1 MASIISGFEYD
12 IFISYRQKDNK
23 HDGWVTV
30 FVENLKDEIE
40 ATFKEEI
47 SIYFDINPHDGLLE
61 THDVDASL
69 GNKLR
74 CLVFIPIIS
83 RTYCDQKSFAW
94 EHEFKVFIRQASSD
108 RFGMKVGLPNGNV
121 ATRVLPVKIHDLDP
135 SDNDICEQTL
145 GSVLRGVDF
154 IFRSAGVNR
163 PLRMIEDSPKDNL
176 NKTYYRDQINKV
188 ANAVREIIEGL
199 KAVESGHKL
208 LHEKVKKLTR
218 VKARNEINEKMP
230 VKRVLI
236 IAGILFCLL
245 ISVLG
250 YTKLRSVRSEK
261 SIALIPLS
269 ILTDENKIANEASSF
284 VEFMNDRL
292 RTVRRIAIIPSMQ
305 QYKDN
310 GKSNEQIMKEIN
322 ADYYIYGNIRNKD
335 GKPDI
340 WIALSTPHKVL
351 WTGRFI
357 WDKDEISSI
366 SREVIQ
372 TVAGFM
378 DLKLTQEELLQ
389 IGKEPT
395 KNADANMSY
404 ISANALLNDGRFYY
418 SYEMEDSTSFIS
430 AIKSYDKAIR
440 LDTMFAQAYA
450 MRSIAASWGFF
461 TKQLD
466 SSYIKRCRDD
476 IDKTIAINK
485 DLPVIDIAR
494 GFYYYYCTNEYE
506 TALGYFKSASEKFP
520 DDYQPLLYMSLVY
533 RRMGDWKSVR
543 SLLSRVVEYN
553 PREALFLTN
562 IGISYQYLHLQD
574 SALIYH
580 QKAIEMMPGWA
591 GAYANKIQT
600 LIQSDKNS
608 RAIWKAIEE
617 GKKNTG
623 KKFTERRIMLHLIDR
638 NYESALS
645 VVENSNQ
652 DDFSDPGI
660 LYLYKAQIFNG
671 MNKPELALINY
682 DSSRTVFERSLLN
695 DKDNYFIH
703 SLLGIAYAGIGN
715 KTRAL
720 DEGTR
725 SISLAKKNGM
735 DFCDMRVNM
744 AQIYTM
750 TGDFGR
756 AISEIES
763 LLSGPSQLTVNVLR
777 RDPVWQSLMNVS
789 EFKDILKKY
798 SLK

>member
-23 HDGWVTV
+23 HDGWVTI

-69 GNKLR
+69 SNKLR

-94 EHEFKVFIRQASSD
+94 EHEFKAFIRQASSD
-108 RFGMKVGLPNGNV
+108 RFGMKVELPNSNV

-135 SDNDICEQTL
+135 SDNDICEQAL

-208 LHEKVKKLTR
+208 LHERTKKITR
-218 VKARNEINEKMP
+218 VKARKEINEKMP
-230 VKRVLI
+230 AKRVLV

-250 YTKLRSVRSEK
+250 YTKLRSGRSEK

-269 ILTDENKIANEASSF
+269 NLTDENKIASEAGSF

-292 RTVRRIAIIPSMQ
+292 RTVRRIAIIPSML

-340 WIALSTPHKVL
+340 WIALSTPKKVL
-351 WTGRFI
+351 WTGRFL
-357 WDKDEISSI
+357 WDKDEISRI

-378 DLKLTQEELLQ
+378 DLKLTPEELMQ

-430 AIKSYDKAIR
+430 AIRSYDKAIR
-440 LDTMFAQAYA
+440 LDTLFAEAYA

-476 IDKTIAINK
+476 IDKSIAINR
-485 DLPVIDIAR
+485 DLPVADIAR
-494 GFYYYYCTNEYE
+494 GFYYYYCTNEYK
-506 TALGYFKSASEKFP
+506 TALEYFKSASEKFP

-543 SLLSRVVEYN
+543 SLLTRIVEYN

-562 IGISYQYLHLQD
+562 IGMSYQYLHLQD

-591 GAYANKIQT
+591 GAYANKIFT
-600 LIQSDKNS
+600 LLEIGKKSKYL
-608 RAIWKAIEE
+608 WKTLEE
-617 GKKNTG
+617 GEKNTG
-623 KKFTERRIMLHLIDR
+623 KAFTDWRIMLHIFDR
-638 NYESALS
+638 DYESALKE
-645 VVENSNQ
+645 VERSNHG
-652 DDFSDPGI
+652 DFIQPGEK
-660 LYLYKAQIFNG
+660 YMYKAQILSLL
-671 MNKPELALINY
+671 NKPELASLNY
-682 DSSRTVFERSLLN
+682 DSARVVLEGLLLKN
-695 DKDNYFIH
+695 NKDYIIQ
-703 SLLGIAYAGIGN
+703 SMLGKVYAGLGD
-715 KTRAL
+715 KTRAIDL
-720 DEGTR
+720 GTKA
-725 SISLAKKNGM
+725 ISLAQKNGM
-735 DFCDMRVNM
+735 DFSDMRVNM

-756 AISEIES
+756 AISDIES
-763 LLSGPSQLTVNVLR
+763 LLSGPSVITVKLLQS
-777 RDPVWQSLMNVS
+777 DPVWQPLMKVS
-789 EFKDILKKY
+789 DFKNLLKKY
-798 SLK
+798 SKK